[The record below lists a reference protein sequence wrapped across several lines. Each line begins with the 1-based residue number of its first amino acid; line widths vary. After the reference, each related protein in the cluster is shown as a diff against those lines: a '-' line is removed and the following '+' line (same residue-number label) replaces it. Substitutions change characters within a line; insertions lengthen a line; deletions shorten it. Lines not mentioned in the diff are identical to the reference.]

1 MLIDTNTLL
10 RTLQPLH
17 PQRETARIAI
27 KALATRGEDL
37 QLVPQNLMELWVVA
51 TRPLSQNGLG
61 LSISEAASELMR
73 LKSMFPLL
81 PDTAAIYTVWESLVI
96 QYEVVGKPA
105 HDARL
110 VAAMQV
116 HGLTSILTSTRAAS
130 LVTPASRLCIPP
142 MSRRKEL
149 AGQGAGKGRTWI
161 GQEAGRDVSQ

>member
-17 PQRETARIAI
+17 PQRETARSAI
-27 KALATRGEDL
+27 KALTARGHEL

-51 TRPLSQNGLG
+51 TRPVGQNGLG
-61 LSISEAASELMR
+61 LSIPEATSELMR

-81 PDTAAIYTVWESLVI
+81 PDTPAIYPVWENLVI
-96 QYEVVGKPA
+96 RYGVSGKPA

-116 HGLTSILTSTRAAS
+116 HGLTAILTFDRTGFSRYAGIEVVHPADAA
-130 LVTPASRLCIPP
+130 A
-142 MSRRKEL
+142 
-149 AGQGAGKGRTWI
+149 
-161 GQEAGRDVSQ
+161 